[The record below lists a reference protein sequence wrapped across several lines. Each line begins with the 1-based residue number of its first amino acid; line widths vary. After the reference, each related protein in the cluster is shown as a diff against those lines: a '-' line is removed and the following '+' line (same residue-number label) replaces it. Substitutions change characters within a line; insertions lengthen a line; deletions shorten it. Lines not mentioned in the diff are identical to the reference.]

1 MSRPVRTTIAP
12 VADVIAQPLLGL
24 RERKKQRTRAMLVDA
39 AVKLCIERGYG
50 NITVEQIAAAADVSP
65 RTFSRYFPTKDAVMM
80 TVLDDLV
87 NAAAVELA
95 TIAPS
100 VPPLTA
106 LARAHAQALRAVPSG
121 EITELTTHRLVLMV
135 NVISSSSALR
145 LAAAATRLH
154 PLVVALSARM
164 RVDPT
169 NSRVALIVSVWGA
182 ITAAAWG
189 QLVIGPD
196 DYDDCATI
204 MADRLDIA
212 FGEFADIAAVEVGM
226 ALSSTV

>member
-1 MSRPVRTTIAP
+1 M
-12 VADVIAQPLLGL
+12 ADVTAQPPLGL

-50 NITVEQIAAAADVSP
+50 NTTVEQIAAAADVSP

-87 NAAAVELA
+87 HAAVAELA
-95 TIAPS
+95 TIGPDVAP
-100 VPPLTA
+100 LAA
-106 LARAHAQALRAVPSG
+106 LARAHSQALRGVPTG
-121 EITELTTHRLVLMV
+121 EVTELTTHRLVLMV

-145 LAAAATRLH
+145 LAAAATRLQ
-154 PLVVALSARM
+154 PLVVALAERIGT
-164 RVDPT
+164 DPMDR
-169 NSRVALIVSVWGA
+169 RVALIVSVWGA

-196 DYDDCATI
+196 DYTNCAAI
-204 MADRLDIA
+204 MADRLDRA
-212 FGEFADIAAVEVGM
+212 FGEFIDIAALEVGT
-226 ALSSTV
+226 ALPSTV